1 MSRTYKA
8 TGINLK
14 GIPFGEY
21 DRLLTVLT
29 VEHGL
34 IRAIAP
40 GSRKHNSRLSARSGL
55 FVVNQLLIVKGK
67 SLDKIIQAET
77 VTSYPGLS
85 QDLCKLTASQYLA
98 ELVLYQALSDQPQ
111 DDLFNLLQQY
121 LQQIEQASSATSLVY
136 LVHGI
141 FHLLLMAGVEPQIF
155 DCCMTQEPI
164 APNFE
169 IPDWQAGFSVAAG
182 GVLSLS
188 ALEQLEAE
196 RFQHMQAGAIALG
209 STGKNHVRPSCDRTS
224 IQTAHQTT
232 HQTTPA
238 APSAASQT
246 LAAEETVQ
254 YHTEH
259 HTQPLAEV
267 DYRLNARELKILQEM
282 AQTELSE
289 ATPLAAVATQLR
301 DRFGCRGPDWLKMEQ
316 LLRKYAQYHFEQPIR
331 SAALV
336 ETCFLPYVAKSL
348 NPP

>member
-8 TGINLK
+8 TGINLRS
-14 GIPFGEY
+14 IPFGEY

-29 VEHGL
+29 LEHGL
-34 IRAIAP
+34 LRAIAP

-85 QDLCKLTASQYLA
+85 QDLCKLTVSQYLA

-111 DDLFNLLQQY
+111 EDLFERLQQY

-136 LVHGI
+136 LVHGV

-164 APNFE
+164 VPDFDL
-169 IPDWQAGFSVAAG
+169 PDWQAGFSVAAG
-182 GVLSLS
+182 GVLSLP
-188 ALEQLEAE
+188 ALDQLEAE
-196 RFQHMQAGAIALG
+196 RYQRMQAAGM
-209 STGKNHVRPSCDRTS
+209 SSPVRTNRRAVSRDRTS
-224 IQTAHQTT
+224 IPATQAVTRSTAS
-232 HQTTPA
+232 A
-238 APSAASQT
+238 MPSAI
-246 LAAEETVQ
+246 AAEGAGRYQ
-254 YHTEH
+254 TEH
-259 HTQPLAEV
+259 HAQPLADV

-289 ATPLAAVATQLR
+289 SISLAAVATELR
-301 DRFGCRGPDWLKMEQ
+301 ARFSCRGPDWLKMEQ

-336 ETCFLPYVAKSL
+336 ETCFLPYVTKSV

>member
-8 TGINLK
+8 TGINLRS
-14 GIPFGEY
+14 IPFGEY

-29 VEHGL
+29 LEHGL
-34 IRAIAP
+34 LRAIAP

-85 QDLCKLTASQYLA
+85 QDLCKLTVSQYLA

-111 DDLFNLLQQY
+111 EDLFDRLQQY
-121 LQQIEQASSATSLVY
+121 LQQIEQSSSATSLVY

-164 APNFE
+164 VPDFDVA
-169 IPDWQAGFSVAAG
+169 DWQAGFSVAAG
-182 GVLSLS
+182 GVLSLP

-196 RFQHMQAGAIALG
+196 RYQRMQAAGMNSPVRA
-209 STGKNHVRPSCDRTS
+209 NHRTVSRDRTS
-224 IQTAHQTT
+224 RPVAQATASSATASTPQTV
-232 HQTTPA
+232 A
-238 APSAASQT
+238 AAGPS
-246 LAAEETVQ
+246 Q

-267 DYRLNARELKILQEM
+267 DYRLNARELTILQEM

-289 ATPLAAVATQLR
+289 SVPLAVISTELR
-301 DRFGCRGPDWLKMEQ
+301 DRFNCRGPDWLKMEQ

-331 SAALV
+331 SSALV
-336 ETCFLPYVAKSL
+336 ETCFLPYVAKSV

>member
-8 TGINLK
+8 TGINLRS
-14 GIPFGEY
+14 IPFGEY

-29 VEHGL
+29 LEHGL
-34 IRAIAP
+34 LRAIAP

-55 FVVNQLLIVKGK
+55 FVVNQLLVVKGK

-85 QDLCKLTASQYLA
+85 QDLCKLTVSQYLA
-98 ELVLYQALSDQPQ
+98 ELVLHQALSDQPQ
-111 DDLFNLLQQY
+111 DDLFNVLQQY
-121 LQQIEQASSATSLVY
+121 LQQIEQSSSATSLVY

-164 APNFE
+164 EPNFDVA
-169 IPDWQAGFSVAAG
+169 DWQAGFSVAAG
-182 GVLSLS
+182 GVLSLP

-196 RFQHMQAGAIALG
+196 RYQQMQAAGLIQPIRAKQAKKRDRALTQAIAD
-209 STGKNHVRPSCDRTS
+209 P
-224 IQTAHQTT
+224 TAS
-232 HQTTPA
+232 
-238 APSAASQT
+238 APSQT
-246 LAAEETVQ
+246 VAAEGTAR

-267 DYRLNARELKILQEM
+267 DYRLNARELRILQEM

-289 ATPLAAVATQLR
+289 SVPLAAIATDLR

-316 LLRKYAQYHFEQPIR
+316 LLRKYTQYHFEQPIR

-336 ETCFLPYVAKSL
+336 ETCFLPYVAKSV

>member
-8 TGINLK
+8 TGINLRS
-14 GIPFGEY
+14 IPFGEY

-29 VEHGL
+29 LEHGL
-34 IRAIAP
+34 LRAIAP

-77 VTSYPGLS
+77 VASYPGLS
-85 QDLCKLTASQYLA
+85 QDLCKLTVSQYLA
-98 ELVLYQALSDQPQ
+98 ELVLYQALSEQPQ
-111 DDLFNLLQQY
+111 EDLFERLQQY
-121 LQQIEQASSATSLVY
+121 LQQIEQSSSATSLVY

-141 FHLLLMAGVEPQIF
+141 FHLLMMAGVEPQIF
-155 DCCMTQEPI
+155 DCCMTQDSIE
-164 APNFE
+164 PNFA
-169 IPDWQAGFSVAAG
+169 IADWQAGFSIAAG
-182 GVLSLS
+182 GVLSLP

-196 RFQHMQAGAIALG
+196 RYQRMQVQGM
-209 STGKNHVRPSCDRTS
+209 SHPVRTERRATNRDRTS
-224 IQTAHQTT
+224 I
-232 HQTTPA
+232 PA
-238 APSAASQT
+238 AQAIARPTTASTPPTVAAAG
-246 LAAEETVQ
+246 LEQ
-254 YHTEH
+254 YQTEH

-267 DYRLNARELKILQEM
+267 DYRLNARELTILQEM

-289 ATPLAAVATQLR
+289 SVPLAAIATELR

-336 ETCFLPYVAKSL
+336 ETCFLPYVAKSV